1 MPNWC
6 NNTIE
11 IKGDK
16 ESIDE
21 FKKFLDESDGKDW
34 FNFFLPTPVELKEEG
49 WYDWNVQN
57 WGCKWNCDAQDWELN
72 EDGTSIS
79 FWFDSPW
86 SPPIVL
92 YEMISDS
99 YNVDAHY
106 LEEGMEFVGRFREGY
121 YEFYEY
127 SDVDSLEEIPEE
139 ILEQWNLREN
149 LMDQEEMDNEDE

>member
-6 NNTIE
+6 SNTIE
-11 IKGDK
+11 LKGDK

-21 FKKFLDESDGKDW
+21 FQKFLDESNGK
-34 FNFFLPTPVELKEEG
+34 G

-86 SPPIVL
+86 APPIVL

-106 LEEGMEFVGRFREGY
+106 LEEGMEFVGRFCEGY
-121 YEFYEY
+121 DEFYEY
-127 SDVDSLEEIPEE
+127 SDVDSLDDIPEE

-149 LMDQEEMDNEDE
+149 LMDREEMEDE